1 MVTFALAST
10 SFQWLLLRGYN
21 VGLGLFTK
29 MIGRV
34 ATLAGR
40 ALLVA
45 AAISGSAVAQT
56 ASDVGA
62 WDGLMLSPIGA
73 LAPIAHDAGE
83 GDARQSDLWLRYGR
97 WRYNVD
103 DAIHNDLGVTIFRRP
118 GSGSTELSVTAA
130 YLSLSCP
137 TCSSWLSGGV
147 GLQSTFRR
155 IGAVDSAWRSLAVRA
170 DIGGARYLGEGHTTA
185 ASAAATVVLSG
196 GVPFVRHSHLSYA
209 LSEGLGRA
217 RIAFVDGIDG
227 GFRPILGAAFAW
239 TFNSGFGLNLG
250 MERIILPDA
259 PPQIGMGL
267 SWRGR

>member
-1 MVTFALAST
+1 M
-10 SFQWLLLRGYN
+10 RM
-21 VGLGLFTK
+21 FTR

-34 ATLAGR
+34 AALTGGVLLA
-40 ALLVA
+40 AV
-45 AAISGSAVAQT
+45 AISGSASAQT
-56 ASDVGA
+56 TGELGA

-73 LAPIAHDAGE
+73 LAPIAHDGGE
-83 GDARQSDLWLRYGR
+83 GDARQSDLWIRYGR

-103 DAIHNDLGVTIFRRP
+103 DAIHNNLGVTLFRRP
-118 GSGSTELSVTAA
+118 RSVNTELSVTAA

-147 GLQSTFRR
+147 SLQSTFRR
-155 IGAVDSAWRSLAVRA
+155 VGAVDSAWRSLAVRE

-185 ASAAATVVLSG
+185 ASAAVTVVLSG
-196 GVPFVRHSHLSYA
+196 GVPFVRQSHLSYMF
-209 LSEGLGRA
+209 SEGLGLA

-227 GFRPILGAAFAW
+227 GFRPILGAALAW
-239 TFNSGFGLNLG
+239 TFGSGFGLNVG

-267 SWRGR
+267 SWRTR